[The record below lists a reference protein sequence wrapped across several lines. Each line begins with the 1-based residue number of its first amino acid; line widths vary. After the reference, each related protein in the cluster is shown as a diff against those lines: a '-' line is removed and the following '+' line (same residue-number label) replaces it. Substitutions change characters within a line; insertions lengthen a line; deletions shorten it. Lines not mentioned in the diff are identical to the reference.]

1 MPSHPPPKKK
11 KVGLWISLEYDTF
24 GEVIHRSLNSISLSF
39 MKLLQG
45 TSPDFDVGF
54 PFAKYRKLTVTVAL
68 HLYGQDGI
76 NGLTMAHCF

>member
-1 MPSHPPPKKK
+1 
-11 KVGLWISLEYDTF
+11 
-24 GEVIHRSLNSISLSF
+24 LSF

-45 TSPDFDVGF
+45 TSPDFAVGF

-68 HLYGQDGI
+68 HLYGQNGI